1 MSTLPSALP
10 LDGRLPWLE
19 PLQRALDSA
28 LQSDRVGHALL
39 LQVSPGLGGEWLA
52 TWLAA
57 RLFCTQLREREYTVG
72 AAPLRSPCGECLAC
86 RRVQTDEQ
94 PDLMVLRPIEDS
106 REIRIDQ
113 VRELLSELTLTSHAG
128 GRKLA
133 IITPADKLNR
143 AAANALLKTLEEPTS
158 GSLLV
163 LVTGEPSRLPVTVLS
178 RCTRLQ
184 RPPPSSAE
192 LLEWLQQHT
201 GGQKADWEAVL
212 QVLGA
217 KPLEAMTAD
226 THALAQLQRDT
237 VRALEQAAAGSLDPV
252 ETAESW
258 GKDDYALRVV
268 CIESWLIGRIRA
280 WARGSGGGL
289 GGGPSGGL
297 GDSVGGASAYRRVQ
311 TLFLALEETRE
322 ARQWADTP
330 INKPLALE
338 RLLWRLN
345 SLASG
350 SAAPSRRPA

>member
-1 MSTLPSALP
+1 MSALP
-10 LDGRLPWLE
+10 SSLSLDARLPWLE
-19 PLQRALDSA
+19 PLQRALDTA

-52 TWLAA
+52 SWLAA
-57 RLFCTQLREREYTVG
+57 RLFCTQLREHESTGG
-72 AAPLRSPCGECLAC
+72 AAPLRSPCGACLAC

-94 PDLMVLRPIEDS
+94 PDLIILRPIEDS

-113 VRELLSELTLTSHAG
+113 VRELVSELTLTSHAG

-143 AAANALLKTLEEPTS
+143 AAANALLKTLEEPTT

-184 RPPPSSAE
+184 LPPPTRAQ
-192 LLEWLQQHT
+192 LLAWLQHS
-201 GGQKADWEAVL
+201 GGQNADWEAVL

-226 THALAQLQRDT
+226 THALAQLQRET

-258 GKDDYALRVV
+258 GKEDYALRIA
-268 CIESWLIGRIRA
+268 CIESWLVERIRA
-280 WARGSGGGL
+280 WARAAETAGIGGS
-289 GGGPSGGL
+289 SA
-297 GDSVGGASAYRRVQ
+297 DSRVQ
-311 TLFLALEETRE
+311 TLFLALDETRE
-322 ARQWADTP
+322 ARQWTDTP

-350 SAAPSRRPA
+350 SAAPNRRPG

>member
-1 MSTLPSALP
+1 MSALP
-10 LDGRLPWLE
+10 SSLPLDARLPWLE
-19 PLQRALDSA
+19 PLQRALDTA

-39 LQVSPGLGGEWLA
+39 LQVAPGLGGEWLA
-52 TWLAA
+52 IWLAA
-57 RLFCTQLREREYTVG
+57 RLFCTQLRDREYTAG
-72 AAPLRSPCGECLAC
+72 ITPLRSPCGECLAC

-94 PDLMVLRPIEDS
+94 PDLIMLRPIEDS

-113 VRELLSELTLTSHAG
+113 VRELVGELTLTSHAG

-143 AAANALLKTLEEPTS
+143 AAANALLKTLEEPTT

-184 RPPPSSAE
+184 LPLPSSAE
-192 LLEWLQQHT
+192 LREWLQHT
-201 GGQKADWEAVL
+201 GGQQADWEAVL

-226 THALAQLQRDT
+226 THALVQLQRET

-258 GKDDYALRVV
+258 GKEDYALRVA

-280 WARGSGGGL
+280 WARAPGAARVAGVDDGL
-289 GGGPSGGL
+289 GGG
-297 GDSVGGASAYRRVQ
+297 VGSASADSRVQ
-311 TLFLALEETRE
+311 TLFLALDETRE

-350 SAAPSRRPA
+350 SAVPSRRPA

>member
-1 MSTLPSALP
+1 MSAVLPSLS
-10 LDGRLPWLE
+10 LDAQLPWLA
-19 PLQRALDSA
+19 PLQQSLDAALRG
-28 LQSDRVGHALL
+28 DRMGHALL
-39 LQVSPGLGGEWLA
+39 LQVAPGLGGEWLA
-52 TWLAA
+52 LWLAA
-57 RLFCTQLREREYTVG
+57 KVFCQQPI
-72 AAPLRSPCGECLAC
+72 APCGECLAC
-86 RRVQTDEQ
+86 RRVLSGEQ
-94 PDLMVLRPIEDS
+94 PDLQILRPIEDS

-113 VRELLSELTLTSHAG
+113 VRELVAELALTSHAG

-143 AAANALLKTLEEPTS
+143 AAANALLKTLEEPTA

-184 RPPPSSAE
+184 VPPPSLE
-192 LLEWLQQHT
+192 MLVEWLQQT
-201 GGQKADWEAVL
+201 AGRQTDWSAVL

-217 KPLEAMTAD
+217 KPLEALAAD
-226 THALAQLQRDT
+226 ATALAQLQRET

-252 ETAESW
+252 ETAEAW
-258 GKDDYALRVV
+258 GKEDYALRVA
-268 CIESWLIGRIRA
+268 CIEAWLIGRIRG
-280 WARGSGGGL
+280 WASGTGPAVSGKAGS
-289 GGGPSGGL
+289 SGAAS
-297 GDSVGGASAYRRVQ
+297 SVGAGRNVQ

-345 SLASG
+345 SLATSG
-350 SAAPSRRPA
+350 AATSRRPA